1 MQLQNRISA
10 PKPKRDN
17 FEAPFERNFERKIV
31 SANITK
37 KNVAKSPSQPWCS
50 HDLRLPAAKDKT
62 ITCPAAAARNLDAAI
77 TRSCKTI
84 ARRKQETKNQL
95 GTFRATAR
103 VSAPVA
109 QARQFISA
117 TERPHTWKK
126 HTVSRKSWHSNL
138 ILDVAVP
145 RRSGNSEL
153 HSLLQKQKRIA
164 THYSITSSFWRNLT
178 HQPAANNQWWSPT
191 EQIRT
196 CTIEKSSEE
205 YGESYDGWPILHDQT
220 SHIQDHTSPKQQRR
234 WQEICKQRHNTAWTS
249 WSIYYVTFEL
259 RNTTNKKCT
268 QQSRHKAS
276 AHATSMCTQT
286 LIGQVAQQQGSP
298 QAGSQWRYW
307 VPQYTLEA
315 ETQTIIS
322 TS

>member
-1 MQLQNRISA
+1 M
-10 PKPKRDN
+10 
-17 FEAPFERNFERKIV
+17 
-31 SANITK
+31 
-37 KNVAKSPSQPWCS
+37 SPN
-50 HDLRLPAAKDKT
+50 HH
-62 ITCPAAAARNLDAAI
+62 RNLDAATI
-77 TRSCKTI
+77 YDSQLQKTKLLHAQPQQQETLTQPLHGDLQRRSCKTI
-84 ARRKQETKNQL
+84 ARHKQETKSQL

-109 QARQFISA
+109 QASQFISA

-164 THYSITSSFWRNLT
+164 THYSRTSSFWRNLP

-205 YGESYDGWPILHDQT
+205 CGESYDGWPILHDQT

-276 AHATSMCTQT
+276 AHSTSMCTQT

-307 VPQYTLEA
+307 VPQYTNNSLYLLRLNA
-315 ETQTIIS
+315 PPNNRHGRS
-322 TS
+322 GR